1 MDTYQSNFNV
11 IYNDIRVFEHFDF
24 SQNTVLCFQ
33 NSLSEFCIAEDL
45 NAIWIGSKQAFDS
58 IAMRQK
64 CYSGQLFTTVQSYQT
79 E

>member
-1 MDTYQSNFNV
+1 MNFNP
-11 IYNDIRVFEHFDF
+11 
-24 SQNTVLCFQ
+24 LCYL
-33 NSLSEFCIAEDL
+33 NNLSEFCIAEDL